1 MMSNNKIYSY
11 RASGNGSKVKGRI
24 CAANMNDATNQ
35 VVAILQE
42 LDLRGMNVSIN
53 ELKNQAKAMKEWQED
68 QQLNALADS
77 RQDQKRIPVDINSL

>member
-1 MMSNNKIYSY
+1 MMSDNKIYSY
-11 RASGNGSKVKGRI
+11 RASGNGCKVSGRV
-24 CAANMNDATNQ
+24 CASDMSDATNQ
-35 VVAILQE
+35 ILEIIKGYGQ
-42 LDLRGMNVSIN
+42 MNVQVT